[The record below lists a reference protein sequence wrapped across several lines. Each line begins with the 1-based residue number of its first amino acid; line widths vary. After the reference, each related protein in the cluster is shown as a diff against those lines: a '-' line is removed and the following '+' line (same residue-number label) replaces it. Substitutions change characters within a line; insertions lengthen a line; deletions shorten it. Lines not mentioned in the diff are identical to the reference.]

1 MSFDRARLGEWRSLP
16 FFDAPLQ
23 DIAQKLAQDTREI
36 LPPRHQVFAALE
48 RCQPDATRVVIL
60 GQDPYPTPG
69 HAHGLAFSAEA
80 HTRPLPKSLANIF
93 REIHDDMG
101 AAPATADLTFWADQG
116 VLLLNSVLTTPAGVA
131 RGHRGLG
138 WEALIDAVLA
148 RLDDRPRAF
157 LLWGKDAQASAEA
170 LTHPD
175 HLILRAPHP
184 SPLSAYRGFF
194 GARPFS
200 TVNSWLKTRGNPTIN
215 WTTAP

>member
-1 MSFDRARLGEWRSLP
+1 MSFDLSRLNDWRTLP
-16 FFDAPLQ
+16 FFEAPLQ
-23 DIAQKLAQDTREI
+23 RIAQKLEQDPRQI
-36 LPPRHQVFAALE
+36 LPPKRQVFAALE
-48 RCQPDATRVVIL
+48 RCQPSATRVVIL

-69 HAHGLAFSAEA
+69 HAHGLAFSAVRE
-80 HTRPLPKSLANIF
+80 TRPLPKSLANVF
-93 REIHDDMG
+93 REMEDDIGGM
-101 AAPATADLTFWADQG
+101 PESADLTFWTDQG

-138 WEALIDAVLA
+138 WEALIDEVLT
-148 RLDDRPRAF
+148 RLDDHPRAF
-157 LLWGKDAQASAEA
+157 LLWGKDAQTSGQI
-170 LTHPD
+170 LTHTN

-200 TVNSWLKTRGNPTIN
+200 TVNAWLKTRGDPPIN